1 MKVCRYGCILVVIL
15 IMAIFTMTEGSR
27 KIQIGYDIT
36 RMENELV
43 RLSEE
48 SKKLKFKSGK
58 LKKSDKISM
67 KIKDM
72 KLNLSVQNDEDIAVV
87 RKSRK
92 HLDKE
97 LGNKIEA

>member
-1 MKVCRYGCILVVIL
+1 MKVSRYGCILVIFL

-43 RLSEE
+43 GLSEE
-48 SKKLKFKSGK
+48 SKKLKFVSVK
-58 LKKSDKISM
+58 LRKPDKISM
-67 KIKDM
+67 KVKDM
-72 KLNLSVQNDEDIAVV
+72 KLDLSVQEDEDIAVAK
-87 RKSRK
+87 KSHK
-92 HLDKE
+92 NLEKE

>member
-1 MKVCRYGCILVVIL
+1 MKVSRYGCILVIFL

-43 RLSEE
+43 GLSEE
-48 SKKLKFKSGK
+48 SKKLKFVSVK
-58 LKKSDKISM
+58 LRKPDKISM
-67 KIKDM
+67 RVKDM
-72 KLNLSVQNDEDIAVV
+72 KLDLSVQEDEDIAVAK
-87 RKSRK
+87 KSHK
-92 HLDKE
+92 NFEKE

>member
-15 IMAIFTMTEGSR
+15 IMAIFTMAEGSR

-48 SKKLKFKSGK
+48 SKRLKSKSGK
-58 LKKSDKISM
+58 LRKPDKISM
-67 KIKDM
+67 KVKDM
-72 KLNLSVQNDEDIAVV
+72 KLDLSVQEDEDIAVV
-87 RKSRK
+87 KKFPK

-97 LGNKIEA
+97 PGNKIEA

>member
-15 IMAIFTMTEGSR
+15 IMAIFTMAEGSR

-48 SKKLKFKSGK
+48 SKRLKFKSGK
-58 LKKSDKISM
+58 LKKPDKISM

-72 KLNLSVQNDEDIAVV
+72 KLDLSVQGDEDIAVV
-87 RKSRK
+87 KEAHK
-92 HLDKE
+92 HLEKAP
-97 LGNKIEA
+97 GNKIEA

>member
-1 MKVCRYGCILVVIL
+1 MKVCRYGCILVIIL

-36 RMENELV
+36 RMEDELA

-58 LKKSDKISM
+58 LKKADKISM
-67 KIKDM
+67 KVKDM
-72 KLNLSVQNDEDIAVV
+72 KLNLSVQKDEDVAVV
-87 RKSRK
+87 KKSHN
-92 HLDKE
+92 HLNKK
-97 LGNKIEA
+97 LGRKIEA

>member
-58 LKKSDKISM
+58 LKKPDKISM
-67 KIKDM
+67 KVKGM
-72 KLNLSVQNDEDIAVV
+72 KLNLSVQGDKDIAVV
-87 RKSRK
+87 KKSHK

>member
-1 MKVCRYGCILVVIL
+1 MKACRYGCILVVIL

-48 SKKLKFKSGK
+48 SKKLKFKSDK
-58 LKKSDKISM
+58 LKKPDKISM
-67 KIKDM
+67 KVKDM

-87 RKSRK
+87 KKSRK

>member
-1 MKVCRYGCILVVIL
+1 MKVCRYCCVLVVIL
-15 IMAIFTMTEGSR
+15 IMAIFTMAEGSR

-48 SKKLKFKSGK
+48 SKRLKFKSGK

-67 KIKDM
+67 KVRDM
-72 KLNLSVQNDEDIAVV
+72 KLDLSVQEDEDIAVA
-87 RKSRK
+87 RESHK
-92 HLDKE
+92 HLDKAR
-97 LGNKIEA
+97 GNKRET

>member
-58 LKKSDKISM
+58 LKKVDKISM
-67 KIKDM
+67 KVKDM
-72 KLNLSVQNDEDIAVV
+72 KLNLSVQKDEEIAVV
-87 RKSRK
+87 KKSHR
-92 HLDKE
+92 HLDKQ
-97 LGNKIEA
+97 LGSKIEA

>member
-1 MKVCRYGCILVVIL
+1 MKVSRYGCILVVFL

-43 RLSEE
+43 GLSEE
-48 SKKLKFKSGK
+48 SKKLKFVSVK
-58 LKKSDKISM
+58 LRKPDKISM
-67 KIKDM
+67 RVKDM
-72 KLNLSVQNDEDIAVV
+72 KLDLSVQEDEDIAVAK
-87 RKSRK
+87 KSHK
-92 HLDKE
+92 NFEKE

>member
-1 MKVCRYGCILVVIL
+1 MKVSRYGCILVIFL

-43 RLSEE
+43 GLSEE
-48 SKKLKFKSGK
+48 SKKLKFVSVK
-58 LKKSDKISM
+58 LRKPDKISI
-67 KIKDM
+67 KVKDM
-72 KLNLSVQNDEDIAVV
+72 KLDLSVQEDEDIAVAK
-87 RKSRK
+87 KSHK
-92 HLDKE
+92 YLEKS

>member
-1 MKVCRYGCILVVIL
+1 MKICRYGCILVVFL

-43 RLSEE
+43 GLSEE
-48 SKKLKFKSGK
+48 SKKLKFVSVK
-58 LKKSDKISM
+58 LRKPDKISM
-67 KIKDM
+67 KVKDM
-72 KLNLSVQNDEDIAVV
+72 KLDLSVQEDEDIAVAK
-87 RKSRK
+87 KSHK
-92 HLDKE
+92 NLEKE

>member
-1 MKVCRYGCILVVIL
+1 MKVSRYGCILVVFL

-43 RLSEE
+43 GLSEE
-48 SKKLKFKSGK
+48 SKKLKFVSVK
-58 LKKSDKISM
+58 LRKPDKISM
-67 KIKDM
+67 KVKDM
-72 KLNLSVQNDEDIAVV
+72 KLDLSVQEDEDIAVAK
-87 RKSRK
+87 KSHK
-92 HLDKE
+92 NLEKE

>member
-1 MKVCRYGCILVVIL
+1 MKACRYGCILVVIL

-58 LKKSDKISM
+58 LKKPDKISM
-67 KIKDM
+67 KVKGM
-72 KLNLSVQNDEDIAVV
+72 KLNLSVQGDKDIAVV
-87 RKSRK
+87 KKSHK

>member
-1 MKVCRYGCILVVIL
+1 MKICRYVCILVVFL

-43 RLSEE
+43 GLSEE
-48 SKKLKFKSGK
+48 SKKLKFVSVK
-58 LKKSDKISM
+58 LRKPDKISM
-67 KIKDM
+67 KVKDM
-72 KLNLSVQNDEDIAVV
+72 KLDLSVQEDEDIAVAK
-87 RKSRK
+87 KSHK
-92 HLDKE
+92 NLEKE

>member
-1 MKVCRYGCILVVIL
+1 MKICRYVCILVVFL

-43 RLSEE
+43 GLSEE
-48 SKKLKFKSGK
+48 SKKLKFVSVK
-58 LKKSDKISM
+58 LRKPDKISM
-67 KIKDM
+67 RVKDM
-72 KLNLSVQNDEDIAVV
+72 KLDLSVQEDEDIAVAK
-87 RKSRK
+87 KSHK
-92 HLDKE
+92 NFEKE